1 MNTDICIMT
10 KSELID
16 YLIENQRQSIIS
28 LRNALNLSDEWQNMY
43 NQNKAES
50 DRIINELT
58 LMLERSI
65 EANRDLLNNLNERD
79 LKIATYETIN
89 LN

>member
-1 MNTDICIMT
+1 MT